1 MLEWGGPVL
10 CNVCSYQGGRGGLG
24 VKAMIDCKAKAMK
37 ITSKAVGKRKR
48 HPPYQQHCLTDFLIV
63 YVCMCMCV
71 CMYVCTYHWA
81 PGRVAFRL
89 KAAPVSIRIFI
100 LYSLSARSMKIA
112 INKHTYVHVV
122 QKPNYKLCL

>member
-1 MLEWGGPVL
+1 MIEWGGPVL
-10 CNVCSYQGGRGGLG
+10 CNVCSYQGGSWWPGSQSNDRLQ
-24 VKAMIDCKAKAMK
+24 
-37 ITSKAVGKRKR
+37 SKGNEDHLQGSGEKKR

-63 YVCMCMCV
+63 YVCMCV

-89 KAAPVSIRIFI
+89 KAVPVSIRIFI